1 MQTETVVSTDSD
13 PLRAVA
19 DAMDAAVQAV
29 KDGAEHA
36 RTTATDAL
44 PAASQFLSQ
53 AIYKTSYTVSFGVV
67 FPAMLVAH
75 WFPKNNAVAHGLIDG
90 AHAAMDLIDE
100 MKSKSASSGTL

>member
-19 DAMDAAVQAV
+19 DAMDAAVQAA

-36 RTTATDAL
+36 RTRATDAL

-53 AIYKTSYTVSFGVV
+53 AVYKASYSVSFGVV
-67 FPAMLVAH
+67 FPAMLVAR
-75 WFPKNNAVAHGLIDG
+75 WLPKDNAVVHGLIDG
-90 AHAAMDLIDE
+90 AQAAIEMVDE
-100 MKSKSASSGTL
+100 MRSRSASSGTL

>member
-1 MQTETVVSTDSD
+1 MQTETVVTTDSD

-19 DAMDAAVQAV
+19 DAMDAAVQVV

-53 AIYKTSYTVSFGVV
+53 AVYKASYSVSFGVV
-67 FPAMLVAH
+67 FPAMLIAR
-75 WFPKNNAVAHGLIDG
+75 WLPKNNAVVHGLIDG
-90 AHAAMDLIDE
+90 AHAAIDMVDE
-100 MKSKSASSGTL
+100 MRPKAASSETP